1 MTARRLCAVGLAVLL
16 VAPAAA
22 QVPPRTPPR
31 DPSGPAQPGTSVVR
45 GRVFAADTKRP
56 LRRARI
62 QLNAP
67 ELRGENR
74 TTSTN
79 ADGRYEFKDLPA
91 GRYTIT
97 VTRSGYLRL
106 TYGQR
111 RPFEQGKP
119 LQVGEK
125 QTLDDVDFT
134 LPRMSVIS
142 GRVVDETGDAISG
155 VRMFPMRVMYFEG
168 RRRVV
173 PAGPLATT
181 DDTGQY
187 RILGLMPGQYFVSAD
202 LRETWTVTEGGVDR
216 IMGYAPTYFPG
227 TTIFSNAGV
236 VSVGTGAETG
246 SIDFALI
253 PGRAA
258 NVSGFAFDSQGRP
271 LAGRRV
277 GVSQEYRGPGGAF
290 MMGTNA
296 GVTIGADGAFL
307 VRDLA
312 PGDYKL
318 RVQSSTNV
326 GATTVEERV
335 IVPIT
340 VDGIDL
346 DNVNLTATAGWSIA
360 GEVLGE
366 DGLRPSMPRDRALIT
381 ARMVDSDLAYS
392 ANPTG
397 ADNGRPQEDWAFSI
411 NSVYG
416 AARLRATLPDGWRL
430 KAILQDGR
438 DVTDTVFE
446 MRTGEVLSGIQV
458 IVSDRVN
465 RLSGEITNDNGVA
478 LPDGT
483 LLVFADDPAKWT
495 QDSRFVRAARPD
507 QQGRYEIRGL
517 PAGSYLA
524 VALDYIEDGMW
535 NDPEFLQ
542 SLRDLAERVTIAEVG
557 THSLSLKLIAP
568 PGI

>member
-1 MTARRLCAVGLAVLL
+1 
-16 VAPAAA
+16 
-22 QVPPRTPPR
+22 
-31 DPSGPAQPGTSVVR
+31 
-45 GRVFAADTKRP
+45 
-56 LRRARI
+56 
-62 QLNAP
+62 
-67 ELRGENR
+67 
-74 TTSTN
+74 
-79 ADGRYEFKDLPA
+79 
-91 GRYTIT
+91 
-97 VTRSGYLRL
+97 
-106 TYGQR
+106 
-111 RPFEQGKP
+111 
-119 LQVGEK
+119 
-125 QTLDDVDFT
+125 
-134 LPRMSVIS
+134 MSVIS
-142 GRVVDETGDAISG
+142 GRVFDETGDAISG

-246 SIDFALI
+246 SVDFALI

-277 GVSQEYRGPGGAF
+277 GVSQEYRGPGGTF
-290 MMGTNA
+290 MMSTNQ
-296 GVTIGADGAFL
+296 GVAIGADGTFL
-307 VRDLA
+307 IRDLA

-318 RVQSSTNV
+318 RVQSSTTV

-346 DNVNLTATAGWSIA
+346 DNVSLTATAGWSIA

-366 DGLRPSMPRDRALIT
+366 DGLRPSMPRHRAVIT
-381 ARMVDSDLAYS
+381 ARMVDGDLAYAQS
-392 ANPTG
+392 SG
-397 ADNGRPQEDWAFSI
+397 RADDGRVQDDWTFSI

-416 AARLRATLPDGWRL
+416 AARLRATLPDGWRM
-430 KAILQDGR
+430 KAILQNGR
-438 DVTDTVFE
+438 DVTDTAFE

-465 RLSGEITNDNGVA
+465 RLGGEITDDNGMA

-483 LLVFADDPAKWT
+483 VIVFADDPAKWT

-517 PAGSYLA
+517 PAGSYHA
-524 VALDYIEDGMW
+524 VALDYVEDGMW

-542 SLRDLAERVTIAEVG
+542 SLRDLADRVAITEVG